1 MKNNIGISLII
12 NIYEKNGNKEFS
24 KHYPLWII
32 VKRIF
37 SKSATISIIIFNSDY
52 NYFFTNDLS
61 INTKNALAVENS
73 CISYNS
79 IENEISIACQHAEF
93 IDIENSLQD
102 HNMLQRES
110 SNYNQKIGSWMLV

>member
-1 MKNNIGISLII
+1 M
-12 NIYEKNGNKEFS
+12 
-24 KHYPLWII
+24 
-32 VKRIF
+32 KRIF

-102 HNMLQRES
+102 HNILQRES
-110 SNYNQKIGSWMLV
+110 SNYNQKIGS